1 MIMSNKTDNN
11 LNTSISEMYKM
22 VGGQIRKIRK
32 LTGITST
39 ELAGMIGVS
48 QQQISRY
55 ENGSTKISLDIILR
69 ISRVLNTSPYYFID
83 DGLLFFIHHHLPE
96 ENTVLH
102 DADTILPVTII

>member
-1 MIMSNKTDNN
+1 MSNKTDNN
-11 LNTSISEMYKM
+11 LSTSISEMYKM
-22 VGGQIRKIRK
+22 IGGQIRKIRK
-32 LTGITST
+32 ITGITST

-69 ISRVLNTSPYYFID
+69 ISRVLDTSPYYFID

-96 ENTVLH
+96 ESTCLHNTE
-102 DADTILPVTII
+102 TILPVPMI

>member
-22 VGGQIRKIRK
+22 IGGQIRKIRK

-69 ISRVLNTSPYYFID
+69 ISRVFNTSPYYFID
-83 DGLLFFIHHHLPE
+83 DGLLFFIHHHQPE
-96 ENTVLH
+96 ENTSLH
-102 DADTILPVTII
+102 DTDTILPVPII